1 MHGLYGVLR
10 LLAFRAN
17 SAEHENASADIA
29 PASTTT
35 VNKIIHKQIRK
46 YKTWKYAN
54 PKRHKYFDDIDNSA
68 VSTGPPSS
76 TKYSVG
82 DDGDH
87 NDDNDDG
94 DDHDENYCNIGV
106 MRCLVIG

>member
-1 MHGLYGVLR
+1 M
-10 LLAFRAN
+10 
-17 SAEHENASADIA
+17 
-29 PASTTT
+29 
-35 VNKIIHKQIRK
+35 QI
-46 YKTWKYAN
+46 

-82 DDGDH
+82 DDGDDNDD

-106 MRCLVIG
+106 MRCLLIG